1 MSASVKLG
9 IETIIGTGDALDSI
23 MLIPLISQWRVP
35 TNCLV
40 VFRGEKCDAPLS
52 RLYVLREPV
61 EGHKI
66 LGICEGH
73 HKELS
78 DRSEPSSPV
87 EPQAAPQTAQES
99 PPGGSGRGGA

>member
-1 MSASVKLG
+1 VGGRVSASVKLG
-9 IETIIGTGDALDSI
+9 IETVIGTGDALDSI

-40 VFRGEKCDAPLS
+40 VLRGDTCEEPLS

-61 EGHKI
+61 KGHKI
-66 LGICEGH
+66 LGVCESH

-78 DRSEPSSPV
+78 ESDRKGDT
-87 EPQAAPQTAQES
+87 Q
-99 PPGGSGRGGA
+99 